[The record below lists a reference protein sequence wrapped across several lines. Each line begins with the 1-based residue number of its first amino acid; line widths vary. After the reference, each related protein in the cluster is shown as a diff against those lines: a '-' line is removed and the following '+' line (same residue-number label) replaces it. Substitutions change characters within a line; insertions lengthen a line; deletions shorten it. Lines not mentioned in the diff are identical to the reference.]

1 MLLTLVFKNTSFSL
15 TTVIKLN
22 FPKRTTA
29 QRLKKKIKYIE
40 KIFIKFVRTA
50 FKNFIYKVYIS
61 FKVLKRFTWVQNV
74 FNF

>member
-29 QRLKKKIKYIE
+29 QRLKKKLNILK
-40 KIFIKFVRTA
+40 KSLLSLCVRLLKTLSTKFI
-50 FKNFIYKVYIS
+50 
-61 FKVLKRFTWVQNV
+61 
-74 FNF
+74 